1 MVDMALREELL
12 VQPVE
17 DYFTSYGYMM
27 VREVQFFSK
36 YIDLFGFNGGS
47 SSTVAVELKVR
58 NWRRA
63 IKQAKIYSL
72 CANRVY
78 IAMPYLVAKRAAKEM
93 GSDCIGVLAV
103 HTGEHLSCWR
113 VEELMAASESPQK
126 REDFASWLVDSC
138 KVAGERDN
146 GC

>member
-1 MVDMALREELL
+1 MALREELL

-17 DYFTSYGYMM
+17 DYFISLGYVMA
-27 VREVQFFSK
+27 REMQFFSK
-36 YIDLFGFNGGS
+36 YIDLFGFNGGA

-58 NWRRA
+58 DWRRA

-93 GSDCIGVLAV
+93 GSDCIGLLAV
-103 HTGEHLSCWR
+103 HTREHPGRWR
-113 VEELMAASESPQK
+113 VDELIAASESPRK
-126 REDFASWLVDSC
+126 REDFASRLVESC

-146 GC
+146 EC